1 MTPGQYSV
9 QETKQV
15 LDLGFA
21 LTGAIVASKE
31 SNGGFGMEDMAK
43 LMLVWP
49 SVAPAVDKIADVPK
63 ELGELD
69 SEDVKELLDHAKSRL
84 GMHLSDEV
92 LLKRVSAV
100 LKLVLSG
107 AEAVA
112 EWQDAAPAEAV
123 NAVPVP
129 APAQ

>member
-1 MTPGQYSV
+1 MTPGQHSV
-9 QETKQV
+9 KETKEV

-21 LTGAIVASKE
+21 LTAAIIASKE
-31 SNGGFGMEDMAK
+31 SNGGFGMEDMAN

-49 SVAPAVDKIADVPK
+49 SVSGAVDNIGAVPA

-69 SEDVKELLDHAKSRL
+69 SEDVKELLDHAKAKL
-84 GMHLSDEV
+84 GVHLSDEV

-107 AEAVA
+107 AEAVS
-112 EWQDAAPAEAV
+112 EWQDAAPVAQP

-129 APAQ
+129 APV